1 MKNILIMWFIVYVF
15 VISKLSEALV
25 NLPPNVTVTAVI
37 VFGDS
42 IVDQG
47 VNNNINTVAKCNFPP
62 YGLDFMGG
70 IPTGRFCNGKTPPD
84 LLGTLSCIIFFRV
97 CFDALDVK
105 YMGSG
110 NGGRRGEIEF

>member
-42 IVDQG
+42 IVD
-47 VNNNINTVAKCNFPP
+47 
-62 YGLDFMGG
+62 
-70 IPTGRFCNGKTPPD
+70 R
-84 LLGTLSCIIFFRV
+84 S
-97 CFDALDVK
+97 
-105 YMGSG
+105 
-110 NGGRRGEIEF
+110 